1 MMATDVENGAAIST
15 KKPVEEV
22 AFLNAKTDEVGSCN
36 SLKLSPI
43 TERFYCDALL
53 LPRVAETGAHLAQ
66 FASEL

>member
-36 SLKLSPI
+36 LLNKVI
-43 TERFYCDALL
+43 TGY
-53 LPRVAETGAHLAQ
+53 
-66 FASEL
+66 